1 MATLK
6 CDGVS
11 QTSDI
16 SKRNQV
22 ALVSHQLTERRSGVN
37 GVFDNNDLD
46 VIAGSGL
53 LHLICQL
60 TDGDQYLGLAVDQ
73 LAPDLPGGV
82 EWVEGGEDQPCEDGM
97 LGRRAATTSPCLAP
111 DFSRPLP
118 SLPATSR
125 TSPRL

>member
-46 VIAGSGL
+46 VIAGTSQFKTSIL
-53 LHLICQL
+53 LSYKYIYHRSYNL
-60 TDGDQYLGLAVDQ
+60 
-73 LAPDLPGGV
+73 
-82 EWVEGGEDQPCEDGM
+82 
-97 LGRRAATTSPCLAP
+97 
-111 DFSRPLP
+111 
-118 SLPATSR
+118 
-125 TSPRL
+125 